1 MRLNTFVYLGSA
13 GLLAIAV
20 CVAPLTGAHASGS
33 RNRTQDESP
42 GRKPARYS
50 AHRNEISLTRA
61 VNGIDGNL
69 QLKQEN
75 GDSILCVVDRRG
87 RVKDS
92 RTFDQPFDHM
102 QLTDLYGSGTPTYIV
117 AATLA
122 PGPEMSYKALLVLVE
137 VSRGKL
143 HQLEAVDQDTKE
155 REPITLFRSQ
165 KASWD
170 LGPVDD
176 GKGFNIFRIV
186 CTSSGDGKEKS
197 SNMEESPSLEK
208 SSTIA
213 YTSFCFDGSDWIKA
227 TREEK
232 GFWDTGQGFPE
243 YSKFPEVKQ
252 VKAQHELCG
261 YYVSEESWI
270 GSEIGEAGIDII
282 ELDVFQQGS
291 DLYIDFMIMRNPQ
304 GYVIGGVY
312 KTTEKRKGNLEFTIP
327 RDVRGNRARGRF
339 TRSRGDYLL
348 DLDLLRKTS
357 AGADTAVLYK
367 EWVIKKR
374 ENTPQKN
381 RHPWSL
387 EKQK

>member
-1 MRLNTFVYLGSA
+1 MRLNTLVCLGSTV
-13 GLLAIAV
+13 LLVVAV
-20 CVAPLTGAHASGS
+20 CVAPLTGARASGN
-33 RNRTQDESP
+33 RDRTQDEAPDLDKSI

-75 GDSILCVVDRRG
+75 GGSVLCVVDRRG

-102 QLTDLYGSGTPTYIV
+102 QLTSLYGSGKPTYLV

-122 PGPEMSYKALLVLVE
+122 PAPEMSYKARLILVE

-143 HQLEAVDQDTKE
+143 HQLEAVDPDTGE

-176 GKGFNIFRIV
+176 GKGYTICRVV
-186 CTSSGDGKEKS
+186 CTSSGDGKK
-197 SNMEESPSLEK
+197 K
-208 SSTIA
+208 SSTIT

-232 GFWDTGQGFPE
+232 GLWDTGQGFPE

-261 YYVSEESWI
+261 YYVSEESWV
-270 GSEIGEAGIDII
+270 GTDMGEAGIDII

-291 DLYIDFMIMRNPQ
+291 DLYIDLMIMRNPQ
-304 GYVIGGVY
+304 GYVLGGVY
-312 KTTEKRKGNLEFTIP
+312 KTTEKRKGNLEFSIP
-327 RDVRGNRARGRF
+327 RDQRGNRARGRF

-367 EWVIKKR
+367 EWVVKKR
-374 ENTPQKN
+374 ENTPKN
-381 RHPWSL
+381 DRHSWSL
-387 EKQK
+387 GKQK